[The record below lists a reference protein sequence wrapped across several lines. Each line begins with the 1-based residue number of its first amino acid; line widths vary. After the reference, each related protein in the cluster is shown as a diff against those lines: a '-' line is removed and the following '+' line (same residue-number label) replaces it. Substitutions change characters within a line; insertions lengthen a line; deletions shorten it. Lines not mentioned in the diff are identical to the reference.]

1 MDMALGSSVVLRI
14 VCYHYVPLF
23 FSAAFSVF
31 LTLIWMVDILYVS
44 RLEAII
50 YDAVFVIIVL

>member
-14 VCYHYVPLF
+14 VCCHYVPFL
-23 FSAAFSVF
+23 SAAFNVF

-50 YDAVFVIIVL
+50 YEAVFVIIVL